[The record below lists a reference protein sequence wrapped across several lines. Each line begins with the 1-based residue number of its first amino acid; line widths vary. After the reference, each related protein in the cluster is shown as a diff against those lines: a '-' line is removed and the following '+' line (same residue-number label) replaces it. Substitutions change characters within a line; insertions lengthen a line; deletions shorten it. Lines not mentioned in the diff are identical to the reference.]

1 MASMTS
7 TTQVRTPLLPWS
19 ARAWFLAALAG
30 QWLFASYIAWTL
42 VRPLLGADAASVDNT
57 RVITGYIEGDT
68 AGNAMLLGH
77 VLAAAIINV
86 LGLMQMIP
94 ALRRHMPSW
103 HRWAGRTFMV
113 LSLLAAL
120 SGFYMVWVRG
130 SRLGDVSAA
139 AITLNGILILLA
151 VTLAWRLAM
160 QRRFAEHRRWAIRA
174 FLLVS
179 GVWFLRLGLMAWVII
194 NQGPNG
200 NTERLDGT
208 FDSIW
213 VFACYLIP
221 LAIAELYFRA
231 EKGSRAM
238 QFTAAGVLSLSAALT
253 MLGTFGAFSFMWLP
267 EF

>member
-1 MASMTS
+1 MDLNAS
-7 TTQVRTPLLPWS
+7 TTRAGTRLLPWS
-19 ARAWFLAALAG
+19 ARGWFLAALAS
-30 QWLFASYIAWTL
+30 QWLFATYIAWTL
-42 VRPLLGADAASVDNT
+42 VRPLLGADAASVDGS
-57 RVITGYIEGDT
+57 RLITGHIEGDT
-68 AGNAMLLGH
+68 TGNAMLLGH

-130 SRLGDVSAA
+130 SRLSDVSAA
-139 AITLNGILILLA
+139 AITLNGVLILLA
-151 VTLAWRLAM
+151 AAMAWRLAL
-160 QRRFAEHRRWAIRA
+160 QRRLAEHRRWAIRA

-200 NTERLDGT
+200 NTPRLDGT
-208 FDSIW
+208 FDSVW
-213 VFACYLIP
+213 VFGCYLIP

-231 EKGSRAM
+231 EKGRLAM
-238 QFTAAGVLSLSAALT
+238 QFTAAGVLALSALFT
-253 MLGTFGAFSFMWLP
+253 LLGTFGAFSFMWLP
-267 EF
+267 HF